1 MKTLIKTI
9 KKYDVQILMNVIFVS
24 YLMWLL
30 SLAL

>member
-30 SLAL
+30 SLAI